1 MIRKIFQTYGNQSDS
16 RKFYIS
22 TCNRISNRMFRQ
34 IVYFPYYRGI
44 PLQCVFNGIK
54 KFPRARIVA
63 PFNSHGRMI
72 GREIVHA
79 GKRKVSPASFLPS
92 IVDQRSGKLIIVHE
106 GASRRLLVTACPAS
120 SRRLEDPLL
129 SFPLSLP
136 LS

>member
-1 MIRKIFQTYGNQSDS
+1 MELKSFHE
-16 RKFYIS
+16 
-22 TCNRISNRMFRQ
+22 
-34 IVYFPYYRGI
+34 RGS
-44 PLQCVFNGIK
+44 
-54 KFPRARIVA
+54 
-63 PFNSHGRMI
+63 FNSHGRMI

-120 SRRLEDPLL
+120 SRRLEGPLL

-136 LS
+136 LSWFDELTLVDPLILSAAKITVRQDKTDKIVAFGDRVSAL

>member
-1 MIRKIFQTYGNQSDS
+1 
-16 RKFYIS
+16 
-22 TCNRISNRMFRQ
+22 MFRR

-120 SRRLEDPLL
+120 SRRLEGPLL

>member
-34 IVYFPYYRGI
+34 IVYFPYYRRI

-120 SRRLEDPLL
+120 SRRLEGPLL